1 VIPGGEEQ
9 VLCECAQV
17 FEEGLP
23 GWEVAAYRW
32 VAGGKQIEHGMGE
45 EGQQDQAGQQG
56 GEMLFAVAVVVLGMV
71 PLVLRVLLFS
81 FSIFQRLRPA
91 ATRAMTFSR
100 VSGAE

>member
-1 VIPGGEEQ
+1 
-9 VLCECAQV
+9 
-17 FEEGLP
+17 
-23 GWEVAAYRW
+23 
-32 VAGGKQIEHGMGE
+32 MGE